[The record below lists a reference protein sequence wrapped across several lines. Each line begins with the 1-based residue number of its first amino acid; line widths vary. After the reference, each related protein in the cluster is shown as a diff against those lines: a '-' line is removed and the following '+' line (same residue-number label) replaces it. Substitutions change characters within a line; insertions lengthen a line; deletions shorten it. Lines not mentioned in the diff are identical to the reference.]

1 MQRQFRLKRDEDFA
15 RLRRE
20 GRAYRH
26 PLMLMSVAANTVGHN
41 RYGFITG
48 KRLGGAVQR
57 NRVRRL
63 IREAVRLLHPGLRA
77 GYDVV
82 FIAHPP
88 TVGQPFDVIQRTVNE
103 LFTQAKLV
111 EMELQ

>member
-1 MQRQFRLKRDEDFA
+1 MQRQIKLKRNEDFA

-20 GRAYRH
+20 GRAYRS
-26 PLMLMSVAANTVGHN
+26 PLFLMNAVANTVGHN
-41 RYGFITG
+41 RYGFVTG
-48 KRLGGAVQR
+48 KRLGKAVRR

-63 IREAVRLLHPGLRA
+63 IREAVRLFHPRLRA

-88 TVGQPFDVIQRTVNE
+88 AVGQPFDVIQRTVIE
-103 LFTQAKLV
+103 LLTQAKLV
-111 EMELQ
+111 ESDLP